1 MISKFM
7 SAVIT
12 SNALSFQCPCG
23 GAGHIRV
30 DIQVLFLSKAL
41 HIMYSTAQHLKLVY
55 RFCIYYHVHQWLYW
69 QLLSNNQAT
78 PIMICVIYG

>member
-55 RFCIYYHVHQWLYW
+55 RFLY
-69 QLLSNNQAT
+69 LLSCPSMALL
-78 PIMICVIYG
+78 VIAF